1 MQPGNIIDDK
11 YTVIAVIGS
20 GGMGT
25 VLRVRR
31 NSDSKTFALKYC
43 NLPDEIGRRRFFR
56 ETRVMKRIQHPHVMQ
71 ILDISEG
78 TDPPYFLM
86 PLADSSC
93 AAQIDQY
100 SREEAKAIAAFTQIC
115 HGVQALHIADLVHRD
130 IKPDNALLIGGLVVV
145 ADLGLTREVN
155 RNSTVLTQTHMVI
168 GTEAYLA
175 PEQRLP
181 GGSRDADT
189 RTDIYQLGKTF
200 YHLLTGLPPAMID
213 FTRLPPGIAHVI
225 RKATAETPSER
236 FSCVGELLD
245 ELSSYTDSR
254 DPQKNPTAA
263 FESVISRIRA
273 EAERGE
279 YLEANIKEML
289 DILSYE
295 AIRKEPM
302 QWLAFFDMIPK
313 SILEVIPA
321 ILPDRVVRLLEE
333 YVGCLDSNARNC
345 AFSYADGVA
354 TRCKAIF
361 EASAKHPKVRA
372 LCLEALLIAATQLNR
387 FAAIDALAKLLV
399 EVQTDEEAWLVRA
412 ALQRHPGAFRSV
424 AAGIPAITL
433 HPALRPPA
441 DKPEA

>member
-1 MQPGNIIDDK
+1 MQPGSVIDGK
-11 YTVIAVIGS
+11 YTVIAIIGR

-31 NSDSKTFALKYC
+31 NSDSQIFALKYC
-43 NLPDEIGRRRFFR
+43 NFPDELGRKRFLR
-56 ETRVMKRIQHPHVMQ
+56 ETRVMKRVQHPHVMK
-71 ILDISEG
+71 ILEISG
-78 TDPPYFLM
+78 DAATPYFLM

-100 SREEAKAIAAFTQIC
+100 SREEAKAIAAFTQLC
-115 HGVQALHIADLVHRD
+115 FGVQALHTAGLVHRD

-145 ADLGLTREVN
+145 ADLGLTREVD

-213 FTRLPPGIAHVI
+213 FTKLPPGIAHVI
-225 RKATAETPSER
+225 RRATAETPSER
-236 FSCVGELLD
+236 FSNVGELLD

-254 DPQKNPTAA
+254 DPQRNPTAA
-263 FESVISRIRA
+263 FESVISRVRE

-279 YLEANIKEML
+279 YLETNLKEML
-289 DILSYE
+289 DILGYE
-295 AIRKEPM
+295 AIRKIPM
-302 QWLAFFDMIPK
+302 QWLTFFDMIPN

-321 ILPDRVVRLLEE
+321 ILPDRLARLLEE
-333 YVGCLDSNARNC
+333 YVRCLESSARDC
-345 AFSYADGVA
+345 AFPYAERVA
-354 TRCKAIF
+354 KRCKAIF

-372 LCLEALLIAATQLNR
+372 LCLEALLIAATELNR
-387 FAAIDALAKLLV
+387 FAAVDVLQKLLA
-399 EVQTDEEAWLVRA
+399 EVQEDEEAWLVRA
-412 ALQRHPGAFRSV
+412 AMLRHPKAFQSV
-424 AAGIPAITL
+424 VAGIPEITL
-433 HPALRPPA
+433 HAALRVLA
-441 DKPEA
+441 RKPDA